1 MFTEGDSVA
10 KKIEKEDNN
19 WIYEN
24 YNQALNEVKKLIV
37 GKDEIIRNILVAIF
51 VEGHVLLEG
60 VPGIAKTRMAN
71 AIAQTLNCGFKRI
84 QFTPDL
90 LPSDIIGT
98 MVYDSNMNKFV
109 LKKGPIFTNIILAD
123 EINRAPPKTQS
134 ALLEAMQERQVT
146 IDGVTYPL
154 PYPFVVLA
162 TQNPIEMEGTYPLP
176 EAQVDRFLFKL
187 ILDYPTKEE
196 EKSIIEM
203 KMSEDAVVEKV
214 LDPEEIK
221 GINGEIQK
229 VFMDKSIV
237 DYIVDIVGA
246 TRNRADVQLGASPR
260 ASIALMRGAKALA
273 LLDKRDYV
281 IPDDVK
287 KLAFHALRHRI
298 LLNPEAELTGIKVD
312 DVIEDILNT
321 VKVPKLK

>member
-1 MFTEGDSVA
+1 MPKANDLSWVH
-10 KKIEKEDNN
+10 
-19 WIYEN
+19 EN
-24 YNQALNEVKKLIV
+24 YDSTMNEV
-37 GKDEIIRNILVAIF
+37 GKMIIGKQETIQNILIAIF
-51 VEGHVLLEG
+51 CEGHVLLEG

-71 AIAQTLNCGFKRI
+71 AIAQTLDCDFKRI

-90 LPSDIIGT
+90 LPSDILGT
-98 MVYDSNMNKFV
+98 MVYDSNLCKFV

-146 IDGVTYPL
+146 IDGTTYPL

-187 ILDYPTKEE
+187 VLDYPTRDE
-196 EKSIIEM
+196 EKLILNMRMRQDVKI
-203 KMSEDAVVEKV
+203 KRV
-214 LDPEEIK
+214 LEPDEIQ
-221 GINGEIQK
+221 GINAEIGK
-229 VFMDKSIV
+229 IYADPSIV
-237 DYIVDIVGA
+237 DYIVDIVTA
-246 TRNRADVQLGASPR
+246 TRARTDVQLGSSPR
-260 ASIALMRGAKALA
+260 AGIAFLWGSKAKA

-287 KLAFHALRHRI
+287 ALAYHTLRHRI
-298 LLNPEAELTGIKVD
+298 LLNPEAELAGVRID
-312 DVIEDILNT
+312 DVISDILNS
-321 VKVPKLK
+321 VKVPKAMKA

>member
-1 MFTEGDSVA
+1 MPKA
-10 KKIEKEDNN
+10 NN
-19 WIYEN
+19 LDWVYEN
-24 YNQALNEVKKLIV
+24 YDSAMAEVAKIIIGKKDTV
-37 GKDEIIRNILVAIF
+37 QNILIAVF
-51 VEGHVLLEG
+51 GEGHVLLEG
-60 VPGIAKTRMAN
+60 VPGIAKTKMAN
-71 AIAQTLNCGFKRI
+71 AIAQTLDCEFKRI

-98 MVYDSNMNKFV
+98 MVYDSNLNKFV

-187 ILDYPTKEE
+187 VLDYPTRDE
-196 EKSIIEM
+196 EKEILKLKM
-203 KMSEDAVVEKV
+203 KPDYKIAKV
-214 LDPEEIK
+214 LDPDEIK
-221 GINGEIQK
+221 AISAEIGK
-229 VFMDKSIV
+229 VYLDPSIL
-237 DYIVDIVGA
+237 DYIVDIVTA
-246 TRNRADVQLGASPR
+246 TRTRTDVQLGASPR
-260 ASIALMRGAKALA
+260 GGIAFLWGAKAKA

-287 KLAFHALRHRI
+287 SLAYHTLRHRI
-298 LLNPEAELTGIKVD
+298 MLNPEAELAGVKVD
-312 DVIEDILNT
+312 DVIADILNS
-321 VKVPKLK
+321 VKVPKSMKA

>member
-1 MFTEGDSVA
+1 MPKGNDREWV
-10 KKIEKEDNN
+10 
-19 WIYEN
+19 YEN
-24 YNQALNEVKKLIV
+24 YDSAMSEV
-37 GKDEIIRNILVAIF
+37 GKAIIGKEEIIRNILISIF
-51 VEGHVLLEG
+51 CEGHVLLEG

-71 AIAQTLNCGFKRI
+71 AIAQTLNCDFKRI

-98 MVYDSNMNKFV
+98 MVYDSNLSKFL

-146 IDGVTYPL
+146 IDGTTYPL

-187 ILDYPTKEE
+187 VLDYPTREE
-196 EKSIIEM
+196 EKEILKLKM
-203 KMSEDAVVEKV
+203 KQEYKLKKV
-214 LDPEEIK
+214 LDPDEIQ
-221 GINGEIQK
+221 GINAEIGK
-229 VFMDKSIV
+229 VYLDPSIL
-237 DYIVDIVGA
+237 DYIVDIITA
-246 TRNRADVQLGASPR
+246 TRSRTDVQLGSSPR
-260 ASIALMRGAKALA
+260 GGIAFLWGAKARA

-287 KLAFHALRHRI
+287 SLAYHALRHRI
-298 LLNPEAELTGIKVD
+298 MLNPEAELAGVKVD
-312 DVIEDILNT
+312 DVIADILNS
-321 VKVPKLK
+321 VKVPKAMKP